1 MNSDLKIQDLGE
13 TARTDSL
20 GRDLFSQALSRHG
33 QKLERGE
40 TATLQI
46 NVGLLCNQSCRHC
59 HVSAGPQRK
68 EIMDSETVEA
78 VIAYARRNRFNSVD
92 ITGGAPELNP
102 HITRLI
108 EGLSPLTS
116 RLMVRSNL
124 TVLNGIEMEALTALF
139 IKHRVIL
146 MASFPSLNEEQT
158 DSQRGPGTFKTSLN
172 VLRKLNSLG
181 YGQTDSGLELHL
193 VSNPNDS
200 ERSSAGSGESFLI
213 DFCPWPMSLWEDTVN
228 G

>member
-1 MNSDLKIQDLGE
+1 
-13 TARTDSL
+13 
-20 GRDLFSQALSRHG
+20 
-33 QKLERGE
+33 
-40 TATLQI
+40 
-46 NVGLLCNQSCRHC
+46 
-59 HVSAGPQRK
+59 
-68 EIMDSETVEA
+68 MDSETVEA

-181 YGQTDSGLELHL
+181 YGQTDS
-193 VSNPNDS
+193 
-200 ERSSAGSGESFLI
+200 
-213 DFCPWPMSLWEDTVN
+213 
-228 G
+228 